1 MKHATFASP
10 FSNPIFQKGFGAA
23 LFTIVLAGVLSA
35 QSAPPTPFGTP
46 GASGTPAP
54 ESPPVNSAKPSATPP
69 APSSGTAGDYSSSS
83 AERGVDRIF
92 DVNKDSVDLENGTMQ
107 WKGKT
112 FNLGNSRVLRARLER
127 YFATPAPAGDV
138 VAHSKVLSE
147 IEDLLSPKTLSP
159 KNYQANY
166 QKAWGLLFKAA
177 EFEADAESCL
187 TIATLVEKTRR
198 SRAEVQGLRMSQRE
212 QERIRQYESRSI
224 VSMARVVEERKD
236 DAAHRATL
244 GKNPKTYH
252 APEEGTAAL
261 DARRADLARMESE
274 LRKTTANIASLEL
287 KSRLEFQS
295 QIVAFLFQRRF
306 KHAIIAS
313 AFYRY
318 TFDSS
323 AHELK
328 VGEKQIKEMLP
339 LNNFSPTIDSVDM
352 LSREAI
358 KDVDTGIKAVKQLY
372 DMGSRYKALERLQ
385 ETFFLGEF
393 TPQVMFFDPDKKL
406 VLMEIWQHLQNLQ
419 RMGDERDLA
428 GVEDAVDKVKT
439 VANDFPATS
448 IMSRVNNARR
458 MSNLAVLSAKQAAFS
473 GDAQRMEQ
481 HLERAAKI
489 WPMNPEIEAFAK
501 MAVNRADVVSQKVPE
516 FDRLQK
522 GKKYREIFNRKEE
535 FAVALLQDKERAA
548 QLQEILS
555 LVGKI
560 DGFIVSARTL
570 QGQGNG
576 FMAWDMLQEAARI
589 GPDDEAVARAR
600 AGLAP
605 LVADYARSLAN
616 ADRDETEGNFAASL
630 AWYLAAQDINPGS
643 EVCRQ
648 GIKRVSGQLFDSAR
662 KIQQGGSSR

>member
-1 MKHATFASP
+1 
-10 FSNPIFQKGFGAA
+10 
-23 LFTIVLAGVLSA
+23 
-35 QSAPPTPFGTP
+35 
-46 GASGTPAP
+46 
-54 ESPPVNSAKPSATPP
+54 
-69 APSSGTAGDYSSSS
+69 
-83 AERGVDRIF
+83 
-92 DVNKDSVDLENGTMQ
+92 
-107 WKGKT
+107 
-112 FNLGNSRVLRARLER
+112 
-127 YFATPAPAGDV
+127 
-138 VAHSKVLSE
+138 
-147 IEDLLSPKTLSP
+147 
-159 KNYQANY
+159 
-166 QKAWGLLFKAA
+166 
-177 EFEADAESCL
+177 
-187 TIATLVEKTRR
+187 
-198 SRAEVQGLRMSQRE
+198 
-212 QERIRQYESRSI
+212 
-224 VSMARVVEERKD
+224 
-236 DAAHRATL
+236 
-244 GKNPKTYH
+244 
-252 APEEGTAAL
+252 
-261 DARRADLARMESE
+261 
-274 LRKTTANIASLEL
+274 
-287 KSRLEFQS
+287 
-295 QIVAFLFQRRF
+295 
-306 KHAIIAS
+306 
-313 AFYRY
+313 
-318 TFDSS
+318 
-323 AHELK
+323 
-328 VGEKQIKEMLP
+328 
-339 LNNFSPTIDSVDM
+339 
-352 LSREAI
+352 
-358 KDVDTGIKAVKQLY
+358 
-372 DMGSRYKALERLQ
+372 
-385 ETFFLGEF
+385 
-393 TPQVMFFDPDKKL
+393 MFFDPDKKL

-600 AGLAP
+600 
-605 LVADYARSLAN
+605 SLAN